1 MYAGCKYLHY
11 MYICTLQVYIRKSP
25 ICGYGHRLVGQI
37 LKLSQTPLS
46 KRKYI
51 VNLWPSTKKHR
62 RLLALVNLHSKN
74 DPGFFVSIQSVATNH
89 WDLKA
94 MLLTKDLMKPETM
107 G

>member
-1 MYAGCKYLHY
+1 MLGVNTYIICISAHYRCSKYLHY

-51 VNLWPSTKKHR
+51 VNLWPSTKKTQTF
-62 RLLALVNLHSKN
+62 AGSGES
-74 DPGFFVSIQSVATNH
+74 P
-89 WDLKA
+89 
-94 MLLTKDLMKPETM
+94 
-107 G
+107 